1 MNVYNEA
8 HELTQ
13 AIKES
18 QEYIQFEAAK
28 AKVKQNPEL
37 DKNLADFRQKQIS
50 IQAAQMMGQQM
61 DPNEMTQLQTLYGI
75 LMSDPLAAEY
85 MQCEMRFSIMINDVM
100 KIIGEVVDMGIDMG
114 GNNAQSYIDTC

>member
-61 DPNEMTQLQTLYGI
+61 DPNEMAQLQTLYGI

>member
-28 AKVKQNPEL
+28 TKVKQNPEL

-61 DPNEMTQLQTLYGI
+61 DPNEMAQLQTLYGI

-114 GNNAQSYIDTC
+114 GNNV